1 MIFAVEV
8 ERGFT
13 GMEDNAPGAEPG
25 CPALQ
30 FAKNKTTNAIV
41 CMARYYCHA
50 PDLDFVSRNDM
61 EATGTDDLVSVP
73 RGQVDGGAF
82 RFVLTT
88 GVLATP
94 RLPQNAPAKIAVT
107 CELRSGVGFAD
118 FDVWFPL
125 RYQAMISFTISPRT
139 SVRRSFRPRCI

>member
-13 GMEDNAPGAEPG
+13 GMEDNALRAEPG

-30 FAKNKTTNAIV
+30 FAKNKTTDPIV
-41 CMARYYCHA
+41 CMTRYYCHA
-50 PDLDFVSRNDM
+50 PDLDFVSRKDM
-61 EATGTDDLVSVP
+61 EATGTDDLISLP

-94 RLPQNAPAKIAVT
+94 RLPQNTPAKIAVA

-118 FDVWFPL
+118 FDLRVFL

-139 SVRRSFRPRCI
+139 SVRRSFRPRCM